1 MKFSILGFVGWE
13 NLASIFGGDLIYVGI
28 FFAYSKLSDLIL
40 HNVNDETEDVLGCLE
55 SSKIRHGIFF
65 SGGGGVG
72 GGVLFWS
79 RDFFGFVG
87 NPRNFGWVLIFT
99 AIRLSPSLEIRSTP
113 CGYSIP
119 NTFD

>member
-65 SGGGGVG
+65 SGGGGEWGVG
-72 GGVLFWS
+72 YFLVQG
-79 RDFFGFVG
+79 FFRFCWK
-87 NPRNFGWVLIFT
+87 P
-99 AIRLSPSLEIRSTP
+99 
-113 CGYSIP
+113 
-119 NTFD
+119 